1 MSSSTLR
8 DHPLALSSTPRATHR
23 RSPWI
28 IIALREIGLWVALS
42 RERHALA
49 ELNDHLLADI
59 GITPDAAAREAAKPF
74 WQR

>member
-1 MSSSTLR
+1 MPSSTLHER
-8 DHPLALSSTPRATHR
+8 RLALSSGHR
-23 RSPWI
+23 SRWI
-28 IIALREIGLWVALS
+28 IGALREIGAWVALS

-49 ELNDHLLADI
+49 ELDDHLLADI

>member
-1 MSSSTLR
+1 MSSSTLH
-8 DHPLALSSTPRATHR
+8 DHPLALPSTPRATQR

-28 IIALREIGLWVALS
+28 IMLREIGLWVALS